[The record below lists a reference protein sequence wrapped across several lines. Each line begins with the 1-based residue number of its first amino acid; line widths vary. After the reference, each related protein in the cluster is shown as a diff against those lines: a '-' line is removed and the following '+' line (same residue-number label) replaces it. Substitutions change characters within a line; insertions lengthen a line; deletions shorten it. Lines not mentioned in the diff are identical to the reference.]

1 MRVFRRI
8 LLLLLVLVVIAGVAG
23 YWYQRPMLRTG
34 TGYAAHN
41 ACAVELVAGRTD
53 ASNDLPPNPL
63 VPVLRS
69 STEGAHTTA
78 SILGLLAKQH
88 AWFAEDFG
96 CTVAPDAP
104 ELPVPAA
111 VYASNNPY
119 ANAPD
124 PEATDSVVSALYEAF
139 GSDLSNRDQEA
150 LGTRAIVV
158 LKDCELV

>member
-8 LLLLLVLVVIAGVAG
+8 LLLLLVLVVVAGVAG

-41 ACAVELVAGRTD
+41 ACAVELVAGRED

-69 STEGAHTTA
+69 TTEGEHTTA

-88 AWFAEDFG
+88 AWFAEGFG
-96 CTVAPDAP
+96 CTVAPEAP
-104 ELPVPAA
+104 KLPEPAA
-111 VYASNNPY
+111 VDAANNPY
-119 ANAPD
+119 ASAPE
-124 PEATDSVVSALYEAF
+124 PEASDSVDAALNKAF
-139 GSDLSNRDQEA
+139 GSDLS
-150 LGTRAIVV
+150 
-158 LKDCELV
+158 